1 MNNSKV
7 SLPYGGHHSLDY
19 TLEMGAVREKYS
31 VDCNVLTSIEIYE
44 ILYTA
49 HCNVNVVLD
58 QSEQIWVP
66 ELDLTD
72 TFEVLVLFE
81 HFKAAIW
88 QIVSSALWLICKKAA
103 L

>member
-7 SLPYGGHHSLDY
+7 SYDGHHSLDY

-31 VDCNVLTSIEIYE
+31 ADCNVLTSIEIYE

-66 ELDLTD
+66 ELDLAD

-88 QIVSSALWLICKKAA
+88 QIVSLALWLICNKAA